1 MDWGQLGKKIASTGA
16 TLLGTAIGGGAG
28 GSLLGGIVADVLGVE
43 NDPDEISKAIDRDP
57 EAAVKLRQIQSEER
71 VNLREIAS
79 KQAIAEIEAG
89 TARHQAIN
97 ETMRAE
103 LQAADNYRAR
113 WRPTFGYVMA
123 FNMATISIAFFA
135 AVVAVIVTPEQGGN
149 IADGFSAM
157 LASFVTVFS
166 LGLGVLGIQV
176 HKRSQDKRLAA
187 GIQEPGILQKLGG
200 ALRGD
205 REGSPK

>member
-1 MDWGQLGKKIASTGA
+1 MDWKDIGKKIASTGA

-28 GSLLGGIVADVLGVE
+28 GSLLGGIVADALGVE
-43 NDPDEISKAIDRDP
+43 NEPDEISKAIDRDP
-57 EAAVKLRQIQSEER
+57 QAAVKLREIQSQER
-71 VNLREIAS
+71 VRLREIAG
-79 KQAIAEIEAG
+79 KQAIAEIEAE
-89 TARHQAIN
+89 TARHQSIN

-103 LQAADNYRAR
+103 LQANDHYRGR

-135 AVVAVIVTPEQGGN
+135 AVIAVILEPEQGGN

-157 LASFVTVFS
+157 LASFVTIFS

-176 HKRSQDKRLAA
+176 HQRSKDKRLAA
-187 GIQEPGILQKLGG
+187 GVPEPTLLQRLGSIAG
-200 ALRGD
+200 KQKPQG
-205 REGSPK
+205 